1 MSYIGLLNE
10 ESSSSNSSFVA
21 STDYLTVG
29 RAFTNYG
36 IMTQLDNATFAG
48 TTGITTP
55 ALTSSGA
62 VSGSQIQ
69 ISGEA
74 LSTDNIPVGSSNTN
88 KYYSSTLTQADAKKR
103 YHLLTAQ
110 K

>member
-1 MSYIGLLNE
+1 
-10 ESSSSNSSFVA
+10 
-21 STDYLTVG
+21 
-29 RAFTNYG
+29 
-36 IMTQLDNATFAG
+36 MTQLDNATFSG
-48 TTGITTP
+48 TTGITTT

-88 KYYSSTLTQADAKKR
+88 KYYSSTLAQADAK
-103 YHLLTAQ
+103 
-110 K
+110 